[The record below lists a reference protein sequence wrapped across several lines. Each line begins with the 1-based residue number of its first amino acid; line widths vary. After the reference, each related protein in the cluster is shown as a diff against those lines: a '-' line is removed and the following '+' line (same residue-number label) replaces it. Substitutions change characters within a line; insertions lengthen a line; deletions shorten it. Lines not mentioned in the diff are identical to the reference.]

1 MIFYFKANGE
11 PIAHVPERI
20 VQGSNKA
27 NTVYF
32 IAPIAE
38 SVSVSVSFTLPDGTQ
53 TNPHVMT
60 PVYQPSESV
69 FDDGEICSIRSYD
82 IPSAVTKERGVAQ
95 ASFSII
101 GADGETLNTLST
113 SFVIE
118 KGIIPSE
125 PEEGDSYSEV
135 LASLTALSTRVSQ
148 TESNETSITERLSD
162 AEDDLSIAKSS
173 IESLTSANTVSD
185 GRITA
190 NEDAI
195 SVHGGKIEELAD
207 RVGVSEGIIEGATVV
222 KTTVT
227 DEYVARST
235 AGGLK
240 IADGAV
246 TEVSEISGASV
257 AGETTVFD
265 AYFNKI
271 QSFGKNLFYGD
282 PSSTRLGLSV
292 SYDSETGVFTINGTC
307 NQKNGTLLYHKMG
320 NLENSKYALKFE
332 KLGGTAQDENG
343 ESCVMPVNVYYMVN
357 SYVYASRVNESY
369 AFECKKIGKEGTFY
383 FSIVTDVNNYVTFND
398 YKFRVMLV
406 KGEYTADTM
415 PAFEPYILPD
425 ESVYVSDAVR
435 LGKWDKIDVSNQKLV
450 RQTGYQTKETAFTED
465 ELSAFSEYVLST
477 DGKSVAYK
485 KTVAEQTNLAIA
497 KKYKAYDKGMEKIVQ
512 GETDN
517 SQKGAKITV
526 RQYYYVLRG

>member
-20 VQGSNKA
+20 TQGSNKA

-32 IAPIAE
+32 ISPIAE

-60 PVYQPSESV
+60 PVYQPEESV

-82 IPSAVTKERGVAQ
+82 IPSAVTKIRGVAQ
-95 ASFSII
+95 ASFSIV
-101 GADGETLNTLST
+101 GADGEILNTLST

-118 KGIIPSE
+118 KGIVPTE
-125 PEEGDSYSEV
+125 PNEGDSYAEV
-135 LASLTALSTRVSQ
+135 LALLTSLSTRVSQ
-148 TESNETSITERLSD
+148 TESDDAEITERLSD
-162 AEDDLSIAKSS
+162 AEDDLIVAKSS
-173 IESLTSANTVSD
+173 IETLSSANTVID
-185 GRITA
+185 GRLNS
-190 NEDAI
+190 NEDAVSVHDGKIDELTDRI
-195 SVHGGKIEELAD
+195 SVC
-207 RVGVSEGIIEGATVV
+207 EGIVEGATVI

-227 DEYVARST
+227 DRYVARST

-246 TEVSEISGASV
+246 TEISEISGDTV
-257 AGETTVFD
+257 AGETAVYD
-265 AYFNKI
+265 AYFSKI
-271 QSFGKNLFYGD
+271 QSYGRNLFYGD
-282 PSSTRLGLSV
+282 PDSTRMGLSV
-292 SYDSETGVFTINGTC
+292 SYDSETGIFTLNGVC

-320 NLENSKYALKFE
+320 RLENSKYSLKFE
-332 KLGGTAQDENG
+332 KLGGTAKNENG
-343 ESCVMPVNVYYMVN
+343 ENCLTPLNVYYMVD
-357 SYVYASRVNESY
+357 SYLYSSRVNESSS
-369 AFECKKIGKEGTFY
+369 FECKNIAKTGISCCT
-383 FSIVTDVNNYVTFND
+383 IVTDIDNFVTFND

-415 PAFEPYILPD
+415 PEFEPYIIPD
-425 ESVYVSDAVR
+425 SVYCSDAVR
-435 LGKWDKIDVSNQKLV
+435 LGKWDKIDVSNQKLI

-465 ELSAFSEYVLST
+465 ELSQFSEYVLST

-485 KTVAEQTNLAIA
+485 KTVAEQTNFSIA
-497 KKYKAYDKGMEKIVQ
+497 KKYKAYNKGMEKIEQ

-517 SQKGAKITV
+517 SQNGAEISV